1 MLTNL
6 FLSSTIKD
14 RRDIVFSKSGFHTI
28 KTKYL
33 GGIVTMKKR
42 TALAL
47 LLASAI
53 LGMTACG
60 TDKPAETSEPA
71 AGGETEETAA
81 ETSGEVPFVGGT
93 IYKFDDNFM
102 SYVRRGMETYAK
114 DKINLELV
122 DSQNNQAMQG
132 DQVDTFLAKGAKA
145 LAINLVDP
153 KAAPSIIDKASANNV
168 PVIFFN
174 KEPDES
180 AMNSYD
186 KVWFVGTD
194 SKESGIIQGQLVVD
208 AWNANKEAW
217 DKNKDGKIQY
227 VMLKGEPGHPDAEA
241 RTSFSISTITDA
253 GIEVEEL
260 AIDTGMWDA
269 AKATEKMDAWI
280 SSFGDKIEVVLC
292 NNDGMALGSIA
303 SLERAGY
310 TGDKALPVIGVDAIP
325 EALEMIKSGKMF
337 GTVLNDSKN
346 QSQATVELARN
357 VALGKDPLEGT
368 SWKFDDKKA
377 VRVPYVAITK
387 DNLNVAEE
395 TYQ

>member
-1 MLTNL
+1 
-6 FLSSTIKD
+6 
-14 RRDIVFSKSGFHTI
+14 
-28 KTKYL
+28 
-33 GGIVTMKKR
+33 MKKK

-47 LLASAI
+47 LLATAL
-53 LGMTACG
+53 LGTTACSS
-60 TDKPAETSEPA
+60 KPAEEPA
-71 AGGETEETAA
+71 AEGEKTEATATEEL
-81 ETSGEVPFVGGT
+81 PFVGGT

-122 DSQNNQAMQG
+122 DSQNNQSTQG
-132 DQVDTFLAKGAKA
+132 DQVDAFLAKGAKA
-145 LAINLVDP
+145 LTINLVDP
-153 KAAPSIIDKASANNV
+153 KAAPSIIDKASASGV
-168 PVIFFN
+168 PIIFFN

-180 AMNSYD
+180 AINSYD
-186 KVWFVGTD
+186 KAWYVGTD
-194 SKESGIIQGQLVVD
+194 SKESGVIQGKLVVD
-208 AWNANKEAW
+208 AWNANKEKW
-217 DKNKDGKIQY
+217 DKNGDGKIQY
-227 VMLKGEPGHPDAEA
+227 VLLKGEPGHPDAEA
-241 RTSFSISTITDA
+241 RTTFSVSTIKDA

-292 NNDGMALGSIA
+292 NNDGMALGAIA

-310 TGDKALPVIGVDAIP
+310 VDDKSVPVVGVDAIP

-346 QSQATVELARN
+346 QAQATIDLARN
-357 VALGKDPLEGT
+357 VAMGKDPLEGT
-368 SWKFDDKKA
+368 SWKFDEKKA

-395 TYQ
+395 AYQ